1 MFLRVSKE
9 FHSSWSSIDVTLL
22 VLWNLPVMYLAA
34 LRWTFSISLFCF
46 LVCGDQMIEQY
57 SRFYLTRDHLY
68 AMLLVCSFFIWR
80 FLLKNPNNFCAFDV
94 MLSMCA
100 FQVGRVELHAPLLLP
115 RSFPQNI
122 TTLTT
127 TIEGKPGAV
136 PGFVVRG
143 AWVGEG
149 SGDRL
154 RSPTG
159 PGQKPVRGPRGAK
172 PPISS
177 GGLRNYRHLFER
189 QFWTNHTIFIRPKKL
204 YFES

>member
-1 MFLRVSKE
+1 M
-9 FHSSWSSIDVTLL
+9 
-22 VLWNLPVMYLAA
+22 
-34 LRWTFSISLFCF
+34 LF
-46 LVCGDQMIEQY
+46 
-57 SRFYLTRDHLY
+57 
-68 AMLLVCSFFIWR
+68 
-80 FLLKNPNNFCAFDV
+80 
-94 MLSMCA
+94 MCA

-154 RSPTG
+154 RSQRVQDRALLGG
-159 PGQKPVRGPRGAK
+159 PGGRS
-172 PPISS
+172 PP
-177 GGLRNYRHLFER
+177 
-189 QFWTNHTIFIRPKKL
+189 
-204 YFES
+204 